1 MRGQEPMHLEVVEVD
16 ADVGRVLPRHRQK
29 QVLVVHQLG
38 VIRII
43 FPSCD
48 LNSISRLSTE
58 VFFDV
63 VNDEDL
69 F

>member
-1 MRGQEPMHLEVVEVD
+1 MHLEVVKVD
-16 ADVGRVLPRHRQK
+16 ADVCWVLPCHCQK

-43 FPSCD
+43 LPSCD
-48 LNSISRLSTE
+48 LNSISWLSTE

-63 VNDEDL
+63 VNDEN
-69 F
+69 FIEVAS